1 MPKYT
6 LEQRLQKIK
15 EFKEDLREVRKW
27 ERELVNKINRNRRAL
42 PGGKYMKPLK
52 SVRTQVIPEPRSYV
66 KSFTS
71 KRERFL
77 TDRNKLII
85 DLWNSDPLQTLNSV
99 GLQFN
104 ITRER
109 IRQVLKKA
117 KLHGIEIR
125 PSSDRSKHLKT
136 KQIEVVKAEVFDALK
151 NIYGTLEFP
160 VWKKQ
165 FLKKSTP
172 TQTKFLRKEMRR
184 RWKNGTL
191 DPLFNFEVD
200 ISLKEKH
207 FKILQYRK
215 WGMTLDDIGMILNL
229 SKPSIT
235 NYLKDLKLAG
245 LYTNVNESQ
254 VEATSLDDDLVEER
268 LNKVR
273 EALIAGQHLHNIKVI
288 GYEGDAA
295 HFIRWHFLKPY
306 FHNQNKK
313 TEQANGSLNEKM
325 HSS

>member
-1 MPKYT
+1 MPRYT
-6 LEQRLQKIK
+6 LEARLKKIK
-15 EFKEDLREVRKW
+15 EYKEDLREVRKW
-27 ERELVNKINRNRRAL
+27 ERELVHKINRHRRAL
-42 PGGKYMKPLK
+42 PGGENIKPIK
-52 SVRTQVIPEPRSYV
+52 SARTQLIAAPRSYER
-66 KSFTS
+66 KFSS
-71 KRERFL
+71 KKERFL

-85 DLWNSDPLQTLNSV
+85 NLWNNDPSQTLNSV
-99 GLQFN
+99 ALQFHV
-104 ITRER
+104 TRER

-117 KLHGIEIR
+117 KYHGIKIR

-136 KQIEVVKAEVFDALK
+136 KQIEAVKAEVFDALK
-151 NIYGTLEFP
+151 NIYGTLQYP
-160 VWKKQ
+160 TWRKQ

-172 TQTKFLRKEMRR
+172 LQAKFLRKEIKR

-207 FKILQYRK
+207 YKILQYRK
-215 WGMTLDDIGMILNL
+215 WGMNLDDIGMILNL
-229 SKPSIT
+229 SKPSVT

-245 LYTNVNESQ
+245 LYTNVNEKQ
-254 VEATSLDDDLVEER
+254 VEATTLDDDLVQER
-268 LNKVR
+268 LDKVR
-273 EALIAGQHLHNIKVI
+273 KALIAGQPLHNIKVI

-306 FHNQNKK
+306 FHNQAKK
-313 TEQANGSLNEKM
+313 MEQTNGSLNEKV

>member
-1 MPKYT
+1 MPRYT
-6 LEQRLQKIK
+6 LEGRLQKIK
-15 EFKEDLREVRKW
+15 EYKEDLREVRKW

-66 KSFTS
+66 KSFNS
-71 KRERFL
+71 KRARFL
-77 TDRNKLII
+77 NDRNRLII

-99 GLQFN
+99 GLQFDV
-104 ITRER
+104 TRER

-117 KLHGIEIR
+117 KLLGIKIR

-136 KQIEVVKAEVFDALK
+136 KQIEAVKAEVFDALK
-151 NIYGTLEFP
+151 NIYGTLEFSA
-160 VWKKQ
+160 WKKQ

-172 TQTKFLRKEMRR
+172 TQAKFLRKEMRR

-200 ISLKEKH
+200 ISLKERH

-245 LYTNVNESQ
+245 LYTNVNENQ

-273 EALIAGQHLHNIKVI
+273 EALIAGQHLHSIKVI